1 MWCAVQIYHANTL
14 CWVNIAKIQH
24 VQLYPVF
31 SPSPPSF
38 IFTKLL
44 HYWIKNIPKSCKA
57 AKKKNIY
64 FKLLQHL
71 CFYFEG

>member
-31 SPSPPSF
+31 SPVLPVFFSQNCWVTGSKRSQKAV
-38 IFTKLL
+38 KL
-44 HYWIKNIPKSCKA
+44 N
-57 AKKKNIY
+57 KKKICQA
-64 FKLLQHL
+64 FAAFMLL
-71 CFYFEG
+71 F